1 MLRNVKKKVYDIY
14 DKAIEENKKYNNHNN
29 LGKIYYSVAIA
40 NIVSHNTKHVK
51 KYIKKAYEEFTSTS
65 YHSGKLFTMM
75 AEVYLEYFETKD
87 ISAETIEKIKKKI
100 KKLNGIYKYL
110 LLPIYVIKK
119 NYEMIEFVKSDYEWF
134 DFNSTLK
141 SITRFLELL

>member
-1 MLRNVKKKVYDIY
+1 
-14 DKAIEENKKYNNHNN
+14 
-29 LGKIYYSVAIA
+29 
-40 NIVSHNTKHVK
+40 
-51 KYIKKAYEEFTSTS
+51 
-65 YHSGKLFTMM
+65 MM

>member
-1 MLRNVKKKVYDIY
+1 
-14 DKAIEENKKYNNHNN
+14 
-29 LGKIYYSVAIA
+29 
-40 NIVSHNTKHVK
+40 
-51 KYIKKAYEEFTSTS
+51 
-65 YHSGKLFTMM
+65 M

-100 KKLNGIYKYL
+100 KKLNGISKYL

>member
-1 MLRNVKKKVYDIY
+1 
-14 DKAIEENKKYNNHNN
+14 
-29 LGKIYYSVAIA
+29 
-40 NIVSHNTKHVK
+40 
-51 KYIKKAYEEFTSTS
+51 
-65 YHSGKLFTMM
+65 MM

-87 ISAETIEKIKKKI
+87 ISAETIEKIEKKI

-119 NYEMIEFVKSDYEWF
+119 NHEMIEFVKSDYEWF

>member
-1 MLRNVKKKVYDIY
+1 
-14 DKAIEENKKYNNHNN
+14 
-29 LGKIYYSVAIA
+29 
-40 NIVSHNTKHVK
+40 
-51 KYIKKAYEEFTSTS
+51 
-65 YHSGKLFTMM
+65 M